1 MSNDENDYLK
11 IKLQNDAIEAKEKDA
26 YFKEVTN
33 TLNTDERLLNYFKDF
48 DEKSVQEFKEFYAH
62 RKVSWRFN
70 KYSQTEFKASL
81 DERFHGY
88 CVTAL
93 KNIQYKK
100 LFHAMSSWMSEEETF
115 DGIVISWD
123 WYEWIAKPLS
133 CPFLPPIEK
142 HEVQCYIDFLNQ
154 VGYDFSV
161 EDTYLNLSPDDFF
174 ETDQEKGEDRWKGD
188 DEDDDYKYCSWFQFY
203 DKCYDTEHFKLKRGT
218 RSKKENR
225 YVLRAYE
232 EQSKQNP
239 IDPNIVHAPYINI
252 YEEKENFIRIFEDSE
267 FKHLYRAHAAQME
280 QFSFTEE
287 IDMEIIHL
295 SEADEI
301 IPIESNDDWRKGVKI
316 ACEKYHRETTN
327 LLIWDV
333 YEEYLIFKTI
343 KDGFKEWESENTAEA
358 HRQEAANRILTGRR
372 LMGEPEDFNF

>member
-11 IKLQNDAIEAKEKDA
+11 VKLQNDAIEAKEKDA

-81 DERFHGY
+81 DERFHGS

-100 LFHAMSSWMSEEETF
+100 LFHDMSSWMSEEVVF
-115 DGIVISWD
+115 DGIQICWD
-123 WYEWIAKPLS
+123 WRQWSNKPLS
-133 CPFLPPIEK
+133 CPHIPPIEK
-142 HEVQCYIDFLNQ
+142 HEVQCYIDFLSQ

-161 EDTYLNLSPDDFF
+161 EDDYINMSPNNFLEEDDK
-174 ETDQEKGEDRWKGD
+174 KGADRWK
-188 DEDDDYKYCSWFQFY
+188 DDDDDDRYGSWFQYY
-203 DKCYDTEHFKLKRGT
+203 DKCYGTEYYKLKPGT
-218 RSKKENR
+218 RVKKENR
-225 YVLRAYE
+225 YLDCAYE
-232 EQSKQNP
+232 EQIKENR
-239 IDPNIVHAPYINI
+239 IEPNIVQTPNLYL
-252 YEEKENFIRIFEDSE
+252 YKERENFIHLFEDSE
-267 FKHLYRAHAAQME
+267 FKHLFRAHAAQME
-280 QFSFTEE
+280 QFSFSEE
-287 IDMEIIHL
+287 IDMELIHL
-295 SEADEI
+295 SEAEEI
-301 IPIESNDDWRKGVKI
+301 IPIESNEDWRKGVKN
-316 ACEKYHRETTN
+316 ACEKYHRETAI

-343 KDGFKEWESENTAEA
+343 KDGFKDWESDSTTYEELKENF
-358 HRQEAANRILTGRR
+358 ANKILTGRR
-372 LMGEPEDFNF
+372 LMGEPENFNF